1 MRFAKKVLKWCGRQD
16 SGRTLEDVRNMAE
29 KSGSR
34 RSDCQLKAV
43 LAALSLV
50 LFMGLSSAAMAQGSA
65 PDPDTPVSSDTPVTS
80 DASQNSTSSGDTSS
94 SPAPG
99 SSSDATSAQEPAPA
113 PGTADGAT
121 APGSSGAESGS
132 QAKANTVSHEQE
144 TKDRMFV
151 DATFIGVAIIMCV
164 LAVFLFMSLPKQ
176 PKKAGSDN
184 QKDL

>member
-16 SGRTLEDVRNMAE
+16 GGRTLEDVRNMAE

-34 RSDCQLKAV
+34 RSDCKLKAV

-50 LFMGLSSAAMAQGSA
+50 FFMGLSSAVTAQVSA
-65 PDPDTPVSSDTPVTS
+65 PDPDTPVSSDAS
-80 DASQNSTSSGDTSS
+80 DNSTSSADASS

-99 SSSDATSAQEPAPA
+99 TSSDATAAREPAPA